1 MKITRNNGLT
11 ANIHLE
17 VYGNGEPILF
27 LHGGPGCCHDSFAPF
42 FLPLA
47 EHCQVIYFDQLGCG
61 QSDWNVPGEYHL
73 DDELAV
79 IEQIREHLG
88 YQQLTVVGE
97 SWGTMLGLQ
106 YASKFPQRVKRLILL
121 SSVGYGMEQMKLFGS
136 RLMERVSAAHQQQLA
151 DIDTQRKSK
160 SIDTATALSLS
171 QQILNPYYLHDQANL
186 PKVINQPINF
196 EQHLRVVACF
206 DEELDYL
213 TRLDAL
219 HQVELHIYQ
228 ATGDL
233 INDRDILSILG
244 DKLRPA
250 AFTAVPRCGHWIYLE
265 QQDYINAEILRLVS

>member
-1 MKITRNNGLT
+1 MKIIRTNGLP
-11 ANIHLE
+11 ANIYLD
-17 VYGNGEPILF
+17 VYGNGEPVLF

-42 FLPLA
+42 FRPLA

-61 QSDWNVPGEYHL
+61 QSDWNMPGEYHL

-88 YQQLTVVGE
+88 HQQLTVVGE

-121 SSVGYGMEQMKLFGS
+121 SSVGYGMEQMNLFGS
-136 RLMERVSAAHQQQLA
+136 RLMEKVSAAHKHQLA
-151 DIDTQRKSK
+151 DIDMQRKSK
-160 SIDTATALSLS
+160 SIDAATALALS
-171 QQILNPYYLHDQANL
+171 QQILNPYYLHDQINL
-186 PKVINQPINF
+186 PKVISQPINF
-196 EQHLRVVACF
+196 EQHLRVISRF

-213 TRLDAL
+213 TRLDDL
-219 HQVELHIYQ
+219 HQVEIHMYQ

-244 DKLRPA
+244 DKLLPA
-250 AFTAVPRCGHWIYLE
+250 AITAVPECGHWIYLE
-265 QQDYINAEILRLVS
+265 QQEYINAEILRLVS